1 MYSSLFV
8 CVYCLILMNIFTG
21 LDKAWLDSQ
30 LDDKRLGRLA
40 VKLTKEETHKIYM
53 CLKEREPEQSWK
65 NLESNTKEQFAL
77 KINALHDWK
86 KSTRHATFNKLQESM
101 KKKNIDIHKLCQVR
115 FYKKLSN
122 SLSPLFYSF
131 RVYHTIGKDVYSS
144 CLTLFIHFIVRIRFF
159 FSKNG
164 RLYFKYV
171 SVDLKLWMAYSP
183 IFFHNVV
190 QAKMN
195 V

>member
-1 MYSSLFV
+1 
-8 CVYCLILMNIFTG
+8 MNIFTG

-40 VKLTKEETHKIYM
+40 VKLTIEETHEIYM

-65 NLESNTKEQFAL
+65 NLESNTTEQFAL

-86 KSTRHATFNKLQESM
+86 KSTRHATFSNLQESM

-115 FYKKLSN
+115 SYKKLSN
-122 SLSPLFYSF
+122 SLSTLFYF
-131 RVYHTIGKDVYSS
+131 FKLYHTIRKDVYSS

-159 FSKNG
+159 FLEKWKAIFQICFCRFEIMNG
-164 RLYFKYV
+164 L
-171 SVDLKLWMAYSP
+171 
-183 IFFHNVV
+183 
-190 QAKMN
+190 
-195 V
+195 